1 MKKILGL
8 TAMVLISGVAN
19 ASTEYY
25 VSAKVGA
32 GDIIMYADGNTKASD
47 FLVETFNELD
57 GARYKYSSSGLLW
70 DASAAVGVDW
80 SLATMYVKK
89 SPYDWFHVR
98 LEGEFG
104 YNNYRENG
112 KLKDNYVVKHE
123 VEINYDNIFILANGY
138 ADFRINKIVPY
149 LGLGLG
155 YSFDKKELN
164 VTDLDFNNSVD
175 DSGIIYALHAGVG
188 YKYSDVTTLDLG
200 YRRVY
205 APSEGDGLDVFSA
218 IRFGIRFRI

>member
-8 TAMVLISGVAN
+8 TAMALISGVAN

-25 VSAKVGA
+25 VSAKLGVG
-32 GDIIMYADGNTKASD
+32 DTIIYADGDTRVD
-47 FLVETFNELD
+47 DYLVKTFNELD
-57 GARYKYSSSGLLW
+57 GASYKYSSSGLLW
-70 DASAAVGVDW
+70 DASFAVGVDW

-89 SPYDWFHVR
+89 SQYDWFHVR
-98 LEGEFG
+98 LEGEVG
-104 YNNYRENG
+104 YNNYREQG
-112 KLKDNYVVKHE
+112 KLKDNYVVKHDL
-123 VEINYDNIFILANGY
+123 EIRYDNLFILANGY
-138 ADFRINKIVPY
+138 ADFRINRIVPY

-155 YSFDKKELN
+155 YGFDNEELTVKDIN
-164 VTDLDFNNSVD
+164 FSNSVD
-175 DSGIIYALHAGVG
+175 DGGIIYALHAGVG

-205 APSEGDGLDVFSA
+205 APTDGDGLDVFSA